1 MIYQYRSL
9 QPFGFKHGSTTKNQ
23 HTFGEINIMKE
34 REDQSQKEKK
44 IIYGRKVCI
53 REIKDKHI

>member
-9 QPFGFKHGSTTKNQ
+9 QPFGFKHGSTTKSQ
-23 HTFGEINIMKE
+23 QTFGEINIMKE

-44 IIYGRKVCI
+44 INIWKKSVYQRNK
-53 REIKDKHI
+53 R